1 MADGGADRRRGL
13 QSPAIS
19 AILAVVSVSVIAE
32 AFRRVCRDRRDA
44 VAVSTLPDGQVK
56 TFDHLLDDFSAL
68 RSALQQAGVD
78 RGATVV
84 SLVGN
89 RPVFFPLFAACM
101 DLGAALVAVGDATD
115 AEAIALVQ
123 HAHAS
128 AVVTDRELALSSRSR
143 TPAIDGTRV
152 VRLDDPV
159 DASPYGE
166 SVVLKLT
173 SGSTDFPKAA
183 IASETHLV
191 NDGRHI
197 IEAMGI
203 RATDVNFTCIPISHS
218 YAIGNVVIP
227 LIWQG
232 TATVLRQSFNPAQF
246 VQDVASSR
254 STVFPG
260 VPFMFDR
267 LKASAQIDR
276 LPDCLRLLITAGA
289 RADIE
294 TVVWFRREL
303 ERKVH
308 SFYGTSET
316 GGISYDDTDDIADP
330 LHVGHPMPETTVTVQ
345 KSAPE
350 ASSGRIL
357 VRGNAVSFGYAG
369 HSSDDSEAN
378 FNGSFLTGDLGLLD
392 DHGRLVLTGRA
403 STLVNVAGRK
413 VDPSEVERTL
423 LALPGI
429 ADARVLGMPCDVR
442 GQEVVAFVVRRDA
455 SLTTL
460 AIRRRCAGALS
471 PYKIPRR
478 FVFLDRF
485 PVDARGKID
494 RRALEELA
502 TDRR

>member
-1 MADGGADRRRGL
+1 V
-13 QSPAIS
+13 PIS
-19 AILAVVSVSVIAE
+19 LIAE

-44 VAVSTLPDGQVK
+44 VAVCTLPDGHVK
-56 TFDHLLDDFSAL
+56 TFDDLFADFSVLRDAL
-68 RSALQQAGVD
+68 HQTGVD

-123 HAHAS
+123 DAHAS
-128 AVVTDRELALSSRSR
+128 AVVTDRELALASRRR
-143 TPAIDGTRV
+143 TPVTDGALV

-159 DASPYGE
+159 DPPPYGE

-183 IASETHLV
+183 IALETHLM

-197 IEAMGI
+197 IEAMGL
-203 RATDVNFTCIPISHS
+203 RATDVNFTCIPLSHS

-232 TATVLRQSFNPAQF
+232 TATALRQSFSPAQF
-246 VQDVASSR
+246 AQDVTSTRA
-254 STVFPG
+254 TVFPG

-276 LPDCLRLLITAGA
+276 LPDSLRLLITAGA

-303 ERKVH
+303 ERKIH

-316 GGISYDDTDDIADP
+316 GGISYDDTDEVGDSV
-330 LHVGHPMPETTVTVQ
+330 HVGHPMPETTVTLQ
-345 KSAPE
+345 RSNSDAT
-350 ASSGRIL
+350 AGRIF
-357 VRGNAVSFGYAG
+357 VQGNAISYGYAG
-369 HSSDDSEAN
+369 HSGDYSGAQ

-403 STLVNVAGRK
+403 SMLVNVAGRK

-429 ADARVLGMPCDVR
+429 VDARVLGMPCDVR
-442 GQEVVAFVVRRDA
+442 GQQVVAFVVRRDA

-478 FVFLDRF
+478 FVFLDQL